1 MRKIFK
7 EAHKMTR
14 KLVEKYDVDY
24 QAQFGLCLA
33 YLLEN
38 KEVTRMDMVEKLI
51 KEARE
56 YRDEEKMAK
65 LKEINGENWDEK
77 LERKNIEIISLNYF
91 EKRQKEI
98 CSELSKQIMKT
109 EDKEERRRLR
119 ETAKELRWAKFS

>member
-38 KEVTRMDMVEKLI
+38 KEVTRMDMVEKLR

>member
-1 MRKIFK
+1 
-7 EAHKMTR
+7 
-14 KLVEKYDVDY
+14 
-24 QAQFGLCLA
+24 
-33 YLLEN
+33 
-38 KEVTRMDMVEKLI
+38 MDMIEKLR

-65 LKEINGENWDEK
+65 LKEINGENWNEK

-119 ETAKELRWAKFS
+119 EIAKGLRLAKFS